1 MKHFVLKGQVR
12 EVGNKA
18 VIKEYR
24 KQGLVPCNI
33 YGSGVENIL
42 FTVTE
47 KDLKGLTDTPASYIV
62 DLELSN
68 GQKYN
73 AVIHELQYHPVKDN
87 CLHADFLAVNEE
99 KPISIMV
106 PITITGHA
114 AGVRAGGK
122 FYKLVRELKVSALMK
137 DLPDELVIN
146 IDKLQIGKR
155 IVAGDLKYENV
166 NVVSPKGTITRLWR
180 KAYITQKLRQL
191 RQLRLQLR
199 HNRAAINF
207 TGRGGIDF
215 PVRPVFLVGGD
226 FYWCAKKLQ

>member
-166 NVVSPKGTITRLWR
+166 TVVSPKGTIICTV
-180 KAYITQKLRQL
+180 KSSRQV
-191 RQLRLQLR
+191 
-199 HNRAAINF
+199 AAHIEYEEALDEAMEE
-207 TGRGGIDF
+207 GVHHAEA
-215 PVRPVFLVGGD
+215 PAAP
-226 FYWCAKKLQ
+226 AAEAPAEA

>member
-24 KQGLVPCNI
+24 KQGLIPCNI

-166 NVVSPKGTITRLWR
+166 NVVSPKGTIICTV
-180 KAYITQKLRQL
+180 KSSRQV
-191 RQLRLQLR
+191 
-199 HNRAAINF
+199 AAHIEYEEALDEAMEE
-207 TGRGGIDF
+207 GVHHAEA
-215 PVRPVFLVGGD
+215 PAAP
-226 FYWCAKKLQ
+226 AAEAPAEA

>member
-166 NVVSPKGTITRLWR
+166 NVVSPKGTIICTV
-180 KAYITQKLRQL
+180 KSSRQV
-191 RQLRLQLR
+191 
-199 HNRAAINF
+199 AAHIEYEEALDAAMEE
-207 TGRGGIDF
+207 GVHHAEAPAAPAAEA
-215 PVRPVFLVGGD
+215 PVE
-226 FYWCAKKLQ
+226 A

>member
-166 NVVSPKGTITRLWR
+166 NVVSPKGTIICTV
-180 KAYITQKLRQL
+180 KSSRQV
-191 RQLRLQLR
+191 
-199 HNRAAINF
+199 AAHIEYEEALDAAMEE
-207 TGRGGIDF
+207 GVHHAEA
-215 PVRPVFLVGGD
+215 PAAP
-226 FYWCAKKLQ
+226 AAEAPAAEA

>member
-114 AGVRAGGK
+114 VGVRAGGK

-166 NVVSPKGTITRLWR
+166 NVVSPKGTIICTV
-180 KAYITQKLRQL
+180 KSSRQV
-191 RQLRLQLR
+191 
-199 HNRAAINF
+199 AAHIEYEEALDAAMEE
-207 TGRGGIDF
+207 GVHHAEAPAAPAGEA
-215 PVRPVFLVGGD
+215 P
-226 FYWCAKKLQ
+226 AEA

>member
-1 MKHFVLKGQVR
+1 MKHFVLKGHVR

-166 NVVSPKGTITRLWR
+166 NVVSPKGTIICTV
-180 KAYITQKLRQL
+180 KSSRQV
-191 RQLRLQLR
+191 
-199 HNRAAINF
+199 AAHIEYEEALDAAMEE
-207 TGRGGIDF
+207 GVHHAEA
-215 PVRPVFLVGGD
+215 PAAP
-226 FYWCAKKLQ
+226 AAEAPAEA

>member
-1 MKHFVLKGQVR
+1 MKHFTLKGQVR

-18 VIKEYR
+18 VIKEFR
-24 KQGLVPCNI
+24 KQGLVPCNV
-33 YGSGVENIL
+33 YGAGVENVL

-62 DLELSN
+62 DLELNN
-68 GQKYN
+68 GQKFN
-73 AVIHELQYHPVKDN
+73 AVIHEHQYHPVKDN

-166 NVVSPKGTITRLWR
+166 NVVSPKGTIICTV
-180 KAYITQKLRQL
+180 KSSRQV
-191 RQLRLQLR
+191 
-199 HNRAAINF
+199 AAHIEYEEALDEAMEE
-207 TGRGGIDF
+207 GVHHAEA
-215 PVRPVFLVGGD
+215 PAAP
-226 FYWCAKKLQ
+226 AAEAPAEA

>member
-114 AGVRAGGK
+114 VGVRAGGK

-166 NVVSPKGTITRLWR
+166 NVVSPKGTIICTVKSSRQVAAHI
-180 KAYITQKLRQL
+180 AYEEALDEAMEEGI
-191 RQLRLQLR
+191 
-199 HNRAAINF
+199 HHADAPAAPAAEAP
-207 TGRGGIDF
+207 TE
-215 PVRPVFLVGGD
+215 
-226 FYWCAKKLQ
+226 A

>member
-73 AVIHELQYHPVKDN
+73 AVIHELQYHPIKDN

-114 AGVRAGGK
+114 VGVRAGGK

-166 NVVSPKGTITRLWR
+166 NVVSPKGTIICTV
-180 KAYITQKLRQL
+180 KSSRQV
-191 RQLRLQLR
+191 
-199 HNRAAINF
+199 AAHIEYEEALDAAMEE
-207 TGRGGIDF
+207 GVHHAEA
-215 PVRPVFLVGGD
+215 PAAP
-226 FYWCAKKLQ
+226 AAEAPAEA

>member
-114 AGVRAGGK
+114 VGVRAGGK
-122 FYKLVRELKVSALMK
+122 FFKLVRELKVSALMK

-166 NVVSPKGTITRLWR
+166 NVVSPKGTIICTV
-180 KAYITQKLRQL
+180 KSSRQV
-191 RQLRLQLR
+191 
-199 HNRAAINF
+199 AAHIEYEEALDAAMEE
-207 TGRGGIDF
+207 GVHHAEA
-215 PVRPVFLVGGD
+215 PAAP
-226 FYWCAKKLQ
+226 AAEAPAEA

>member
-137 DLPDELVIN
+137 NLPDELVIN

-166 NVVSPKGTITRLWR
+166 NVVSPKGTIICTV
-180 KAYITQKLRQL
+180 KSSRQV
-191 RQLRLQLR
+191 
-199 HNRAAINF
+199 AAHIEYEEALDEAMEE
-207 TGRGGIDF
+207 GVHHAEA
-215 PVRPVFLVGGD
+215 PAAP
-226 FYWCAKKLQ
+226 AAEAPAEA

>member
-166 NVVSPKGTITRLWR
+166 NVVSPKGTIICTV
-180 KAYITQKLRQL
+180 KSSRQV
-191 RQLRLQLR
+191 
-199 HNRAAINF
+199 AAHIEYEEALDAAMEE
-207 TGRGGIDF
+207 GVHHAEV
-215 PVRPVFLVGGD
+215 PAAP
-226 FYWCAKKLQ
+226 AAEAPAEA

>member
-33 YGSGVENIL
+33 YGSSVENIL

-166 NVVSPKGTITRLWR
+166 NVVSPKGTIICTV
-180 KAYITQKLRQL
+180 KSSRQV
-191 RQLRLQLR
+191 
-199 HNRAAINF
+199 AAHIEYEEALDEAMEE
-207 TGRGGIDF
+207 GVHHAEA
-215 PVRPVFLVGGD
+215 PAAP
-226 FYWCAKKLQ
+226 AAEAPAEA

>member
-62 DLELSN
+62 DLELNN
-68 GQKYN
+68 GQKFN

-122 FYKLVRELKVSALMK
+122 FFKLVRELKVSALMK

-166 NVVSPKGTITRLWR
+166 NVVSPKGTIICTV
-180 KAYITQKLRQL
+180 KSSRQG
-191 RQLRLQLR
+191 
-199 HNRAAINF
+199 AAAAVYEEHEEE
-207 TGRGGIDF
+207 GESHEAA
-215 PVRPVFLVGGD
+215 P
-226 FYWCAKKLQ
+226 AEA

>member
-62 DLELSN
+62 DLELGN

-166 NVVSPKGTITRLWR
+166 NVVSPKGTIICTV
-180 KAYITQKLRQL
+180 KSSRQV
-191 RQLRLQLR
+191 
-199 HNRAAINF
+199 AAHIEYEEALDEAMEEGVHHAEAPAAE
-207 TGRGGIDF
+207 T
-215 PVRPVFLVGGD
+215 P
-226 FYWCAKKLQ
+226 AEA

>member
-12 EVGNKA
+12 KVGNKA

-166 NVVSPKGTITRLWR
+166 NVVSPKGTIICTV
-180 KAYITQKLRQL
+180 KSSRQV
-191 RQLRLQLR
+191 
-199 HNRAAINF
+199 AAHIEYEEALDEAMEE
-207 TGRGGIDF
+207 GVHHAEA
-215 PVRPVFLVGGD
+215 PAAP
-226 FYWCAKKLQ
+226 AAEAPAEA

>member
-166 NVVSPKGTITRLWR
+166 NVVSPKGTIICTV
-180 KAYITQKLRQL
+180 KSSRQV
-191 RQLRLQLR
+191 
-199 HNRAAINF
+199 AAHIEYEEALDEAMEEGVHHAEAP
-207 TGRGGIDF
+207 TA
-215 PVRPVFLVGGD
+215 PAAEAP
-226 FYWCAKKLQ
+226 AEA

>member
-166 NVVSPKGTITRLWR
+166 NVVSPKGTIICTVRSS
-180 KAYITQKLRQL
+180 RQV
-191 RQLRLQLR
+191 
-199 HNRAAINF
+199 AAHIEYEEALDEAMEE
-207 TGRGGIDF
+207 GVHHAEA
-215 PVRPVFLVGGD
+215 PAAP
-226 FYWCAKKLQ
+226 AAEAPAEA

>member
-33 YGSGVENIL
+33 YGSGVESIL

-114 AGVRAGGK
+114 VGVRAGGK

-155 IVAGDLKYENV
+155 IVAGDLKYENI
-166 NVVSPKGTITRLWR
+166 NVVSPKGTIICTV
-180 KAYITQKLRQL
+180 KSSRQV
-191 RQLRLQLR
+191 
-199 HNRAAINF
+199 AAHIEYEEALDEAMEE
-207 TGRGGIDF
+207 GVHHAEA
-215 PVRPVFLVGGD
+215 PAAP
-226 FYWCAKKLQ
+226 AAEAPAEA

>member
-122 FYKLVRELKVSALMK
+122 FYKLVRELKVSALMT

-166 NVVSPKGTITRLWR
+166 NVVSPKGTIICTV
-180 KAYITQKLRQL
+180 KSSRQV
-191 RQLRLQLR
+191 
-199 HNRAAINF
+199 AAHIEYEEALDEAMEE
-207 TGRGGIDF
+207 GVHHAEA
-215 PVRPVFLVGGD
+215 PAAP
-226 FYWCAKKLQ
+226 AAEAPAEA

>member
-137 DLPDELVIN
+137 DLPDELIVN
-146 IDKLQIGKR
+146 VDRLQIGKR

-166 NVVSPKGTITRLWR
+166 NVVSPKGTIICTV
-180 KAYITQKLRQL
+180 KSSRQV
-191 RQLRLQLR
+191 
-199 HNRAAINF
+199 AAHIEYEEALDAAMEE
-207 TGRGGIDF
+207 GVHHAEA
-215 PVRPVFLVGGD
+215 PAAP
-226 FYWCAKKLQ
+226 AAEAPAEA

>member
-24 KQGLVPCNI
+24 KQGLVPCNV
-33 YGSGVENIL
+33 YGAGVENIL

-68 GQKYN
+68 GQKFN

-114 AGVRAGGK
+114 VGVRAGGK

-166 NVVSPKGTITRLWR
+166 NVVSPKGTIICTV
-180 KAYITQKLRQL
+180 KSSRQV
-191 RQLRLQLR
+191 
-199 HNRAAINF
+199 AAHIEYEEALDAAMEE
-207 TGRGGIDF
+207 GVHHAEA
-215 PVRPVFLVGGD
+215 PAAP
-226 FYWCAKKLQ
+226 AAEAPAEA

>member
-73 AVIHELQYHPVKDN
+73 AVIHELQYHPVRDN

-155 IVAGDLKYENV
+155 IVAGDLKYANV
-166 NVVSPKGTITRLWR
+166 NVVSPKGTIICTV
-180 KAYITQKLRQL
+180 KSSRQV
-191 RQLRLQLR
+191 
-199 HNRAAINF
+199 AAHIEYEEALDEAMEE
-207 TGRGGIDF
+207 GVHHAEA
-215 PVRPVFLVGGD
+215 PAAEAP
-226 FYWCAKKLQ
+226 AEA

>member
-114 AGVRAGGK
+114 VGVRAGGK
-122 FYKLVRELKVSALMK
+122 FYKLVR
-137 DLPDELVIN
+137 
-146 IDKLQIGKR
+146 
-155 IVAGDLKYENV
+155 
-166 NVVSPKGTITRLWR
+166 
-180 KAYITQKLRQL
+180 
-191 RQLRLQLR
+191 
-199 HNRAAINF
+199 
-207 TGRGGIDF
+207 
-215 PVRPVFLVGGD
+215 
-226 FYWCAKKLQ
+226 

>member
-166 NVVSPKGTITRLWR
+166 NVVSPKGTIICTV
-180 KAYITQKLRQL
+180 KSSRQV
-191 RQLRLQLR
+191 
-199 HNRAAINF
+199 AAHIEYEEALDEAMEE
-207 TGRGGIDF
+207 GVHHAEA
-215 PVRPVFLVGGD
+215 PAAPAAEVP
-226 FYWCAKKLQ
+226 AEA

>member
-166 NVVSPKGTITRLWR
+166 NVVSPKGTIICTV
-180 KAYITQKLRQL
+180 KSSRQV
-191 RQLRLQLR
+191 
-199 HNRAAINF
+199 AAHIEYEEALDEAMEE
-207 TGRGGIDF
+207 GVHHAEA
-215 PVRPVFLVGGD
+215 PAAP
-226 FYWCAKKLQ
+226 AAEAPSEA

>member
-166 NVVSPKGTITRLWR
+166 NVVSPKGTIICTV
-180 KAYITQKLRQL
+180 KSSRQV
-191 RQLRLQLR
+191 
-199 HNRAAINF
+199 AAHIEYEEALDAAMEEGVHHAEAPAAPAAEAP
-207 TGRGGIDF
+207 TE
-215 PVRPVFLVGGD
+215 
-226 FYWCAKKLQ
+226 A

>member
-166 NVVSPKGTITRLWR
+166 NVVSPKGTIICTV
-180 KAYITQKLRQL
+180 KSSRQV
-191 RQLRLQLR
+191 
-199 HNRAAINF
+199 AAHIEYEEALDEAMEEGVHHAE
-207 TGRGGIDF
+207 T
-215 PVRPVFLVGGD
+215 PAAEAP
-226 FYWCAKKLQ
+226 AEA

>member
-137 DLPDELVIN
+137 NLPDELVIN

-166 NVVSPKGTITRLWR
+166 NVVSPKGTIICTV
-180 KAYITQKLRQL
+180 KSSRQV
-191 RQLRLQLR
+191 
-199 HNRAAINF
+199 AAHIEYEEALDEAMEE
-207 TGRGGIDF
+207 GVHHAEA
-215 PVRPVFLVGGD
+215 PAAEAP
-226 FYWCAKKLQ
+226 AEA

>member
-166 NVVSPKGTITRLWR
+166 NVVSPKGTIICTVKSSRQVAAHI
-180 KAYITQKLRQL
+180 AYEEALDEAMEEGV
-191 RQLRLQLR
+191 
-199 HNRAAINF
+199 HHAEAPAA
-207 TGRGGIDF
+207 
-215 PVRPVFLVGGD
+215 PAAEAP
-226 FYWCAKKLQ
+226 AEA

>member
-166 NVVSPKGTITRLWR
+166 NVVSPKGTIICTV
-180 KAYITQKLRQL
+180 KSSRQV
-191 RQLRLQLR
+191 
-199 HNRAAINF
+199 AAHIEYEEALDEAMEEGVHHAEAPA
-207 TGRGGIDF
+207 TSAAET
-215 PVRPVFLVGGD
+215 P
-226 FYWCAKKLQ
+226 AEA

>member
-47 KDLKGLTDTPASYIV
+47 KDLKGLTGTPASYIV

-166 NVVSPKGTITRLWR
+166 NVVSPKGTIICTV
-180 KAYITQKLRQL
+180 KSSRQV
-191 RQLRLQLR
+191 
-199 HNRAAINF
+199 AAHIEYEEALDEAMEE
-207 TGRGGIDF
+207 GVHHAEAPAAPR
-215 PVRPVFLVGGD
+215 RS
-226 FYWCAKKLQ
+226 

>member
-114 AGVRAGGK
+114 VGVRAGGK

-166 NVVSPKGTITRLWR
+166 NVVSPKGTIICTV
-180 KAYITQKLRQL
+180 KSSRQV
-191 RQLRLQLR
+191 
-199 HNRAAINF
+199 AAHIEYEEALDEAMEE
-207 TGRGGIDF
+207 GIHHAEA
-215 PVRPVFLVGGD
+215 PAAP
-226 FYWCAKKLQ
+226 AAPAAEAPAEA

>member
-166 NVVSPKGTITRLWR
+166 NVVSPKGTIICTVRSS
-180 KAYITQKLRQL
+180 RQV
-191 RQLRLQLR
+191 
-199 HNRAAINF
+199 AAHIEYEEALDEAMEE
-207 TGRGGIDF
+207 GVHHAEA
-215 PVRPVFLVGGD
+215 PAAEAP
-226 FYWCAKKLQ
+226 AEA